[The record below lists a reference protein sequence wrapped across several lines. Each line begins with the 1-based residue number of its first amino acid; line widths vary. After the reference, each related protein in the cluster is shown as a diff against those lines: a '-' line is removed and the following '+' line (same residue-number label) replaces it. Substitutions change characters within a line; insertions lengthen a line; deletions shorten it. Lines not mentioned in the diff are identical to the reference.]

1 LKTIFANTI
10 D

>member
-1 LKTIFANTI
+1 MTIFANT

>member
-1 LKTIFANTI
+1 MEKFANT